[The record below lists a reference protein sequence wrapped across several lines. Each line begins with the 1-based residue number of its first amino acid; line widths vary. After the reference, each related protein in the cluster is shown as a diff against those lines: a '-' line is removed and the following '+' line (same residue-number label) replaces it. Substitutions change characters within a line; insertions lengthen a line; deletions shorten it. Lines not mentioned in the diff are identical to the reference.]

1 MSRLANGTP
10 KIPHDSD
17 AGGYTLIE
25 VIIAFVILA
34 LTLSAVFEVFS
45 TGLRAASDADA
56 YSTAT
61 VLAQSRLATLASDEA
76 LAVGETSGDLEGG
89 FKWHAS
95 VAPYR
100 NGESEIGESEI
111 MDPFSVIPLLLTM
124 TVRWGRGNNTREMS
138 LVTLKLVLPR

>member
-10 KIPHDSD
+10 RIPHNSD

-25 VIIAFVILA
+25 VIIAFAILA

-61 VLAQSRLATLASDEA
+61 FIAQSRLATLATDEA
-76 LAVGETSGDLEGG
+76 LSVGETSGDLDGG

-95 VAPYR
+95 VAPYT
-100 NGESEIGESEI
+100 IGETDTV
-111 MDPFSVIPLLLTM
+111 DPFSVVPLLLTM
-124 TVRWGRGNNTREMS
+124 TVRWGKGKNTREIS
-138 LVTLKLVLPR
+138 LVTLKLVSPR

>member
-10 KIPHDSD
+10 KIPRDSD

-34 LTLSAVFEVFS
+34 LTLGAVFEVFS

-61 VLAQSRLATLASDEA
+61 VLAQSRLASLASDEA
-76 LAVGETSGDLEGG
+76 LSVGETSGDLEGG

-100 NGESEIGESEI
+100 NDESEII
-111 MDPFSVIPLLLTM
+111 DPFSVIPLLLTM
-124 TVRWGRGNNTREMS
+124 TVRWGRAENTREIS
-138 LVTLKLVLPR
+138 LVTLKLVPPR

>member
-10 KIPHDSD
+10 KIARDSD

-34 LTLSAVFEVFS
+34 LTLGAVFEVFS

-61 VLAQSRLATLASDEA
+61 VLAQSRLASLASDEA
-76 LAVGETSGDLEGG
+76 LSVGETSGDLEGG

-100 NGESEIGESEI
+100 NDESEII
-111 MDPFSVIPLLLTM
+111 DPFSVIPLLLTM
-124 TVRWGRGNNTREMS
+124 TVRWGRAENTREIS
-138 LVTLKLVLPR
+138 LVTLKLVPPR

>member
-10 KIPHDSD
+10 RIPHNSD

-34 LTLSAVFEVFS
+34 LTLCAVFEVFS

-100 NGESEIGESEI
+100 NGESEI

-124 TVRWGRGNNTREMS
+124 TVRWGRGKNSREIS
-138 LVTLKLVLPR
+138 LVTLKLVSPR